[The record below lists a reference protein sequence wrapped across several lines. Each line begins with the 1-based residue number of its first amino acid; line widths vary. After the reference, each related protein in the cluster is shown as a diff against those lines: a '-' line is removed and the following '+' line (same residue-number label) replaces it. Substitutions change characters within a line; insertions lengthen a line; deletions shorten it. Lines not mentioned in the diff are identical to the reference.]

1 MRALIKLTWVEL
13 KLFVRE
19 PITLIFTFALPFM
32 FLFVMGEVF
41 GNTADPEGFRGVGA
55 IDYYVPAYIGLVV
68 AAVGLISL
76 PVHLVGY
83 RERGVLRRLR
93 ASSVSVWGVVG
104 AQVIVTLLI
113 AVVCG
118 VLLLVAAM
126 LAYDVQLPKS
136 GALLIAAFLL
146 STLSFAALGVL
157 LGAVLPTTRAA
168 QGVGLLLFFVM
179 MMLSGT
185 AAPPEVITGILRR
198 IADVMPLTHVVTLL
212 QDPWLGF
219 GWNGRESLIVAGFM
233 VVAAV
238 VALRVF
244 RWE

>member
-1 MRALIKLTWVEL
+1 MSTLIKLTWVEL
-13 KLFVRE
+13 KLFSRE
-19 PITLIFTFALPFM
+19 PMTLIFTFALPFM

-41 GNTADPEGFRGVGA
+41 GNTPDPEGFRGVGA
-55 IDYYVPAYIGLVV
+55 INYYVPAYIGLVV
-68 AAVGLISL
+68 AAIGLISL

-93 ASSVSVWGVVG
+93 ASSVSVWSVLGS
-104 AQVIVTLLI
+104 QVIVTFLI
-113 AVVCG
+113 AVVCA
-118 VLLLVAAM
+118 VLLLIAAM
-126 LAYDVQLPKS
+126 LAYDVLLPKS
-136 GALLIAAFLL
+136 AALLIAAFVL

-179 MMLSGT
+179 MMLSGP
-185 AAPPEVITGILRR
+185 AAPPEVITGMLQRV
-198 IADVMPLTHVVTLL
+198 ADVMPLTHVVTLL

-219 GWNGRESLIVAGFM
+219 GWNGTESLIVAGFM
-233 VVAAV
+233 VVAALV
-238 VALRVF
+238 SVWVF